1 MDKVKKYLP
10 IAAMISAILAVILF
24 LVCDV
29 FVPVENSMVE
39 AGKGF
44 ETTFGKKEEFMG
56 MKATIYKFNFMG
68 LLTIIL
74 AIVAMVALAISV
86 KKANKI
92 AAIVSIACFVVAAI
106 FFFCTK
112 SFVLSANDA
121 KDMADAYKNGIGA
134 ILAGVLSLVSA
145 AATAVPAFLKD

>member
-29 FVPVENSMVE
+29 VVPTE
-39 AGKGF
+39 AGEAIGNGW
-44 ETTFGKKEEFMG
+44 ETTFGKKEEVMG
-56 MKATIYKFNFMG
+56 IKVTMLKFNFMG

-112 SFVLSANDA
+112 SFVLSANDWKDAADYA
-121 KDMADAYKNGIGA
+121 KLGVGA
-134 ILAGVLSLVSA
+134 ILAAILSLVSA
-145 AATAVPAFLKD
+145 AAVAGATFLKD

>member
-10 IAAMISAILAVILF
+10 IAAMVSAILAVILF

-29 FVPVENSMVE
+29 LVPVEAGE
-39 AGKGF
+39 AAGKGF

-56 MKATIYKFNFMG
+56 FEMTVYKFNFMG
-68 LLTIIL
+68 LLTILI
-74 AIVAMVALAISV
+74 AIAGMVALAVSV

-92 AAIVSIACFVVAAI
+92 AAIVSIACFALAAI

-112 SFVLSANDA
+112 SFILSANDA
-121 KDMADAYKNGIGA
+121 KNYADYYKNGVGA
-134 ILAGVLSLVSA
+134 ILAAIFSLVSA
-145 AATAVPAFLKD
+145 AAVAGATFLKD